1 MFLYFNF
8 DAVVYLVLFRC
19 VCTIYFILVYDAH
32 NQQTLFVDAL
42 NRCLF
47 ISVYIFMF
55 VCDKWLKRMPFSAY
69 QFQLQCAFAKQAK
82 TNWPLNRYSLVLCLC
97 IWRKWLCRQHK
108 SVFQSNFIA
117 KHQQR
122 LRRTGTNNRMNVH
135 NFTESWDTT
144 MNTHTLH
151 VRNGY
156 IYRKYKKTAPHTNS
170 INNIIF
176 LYQMIIIKLEVIICF
191 CRSN

>member
-1 MFLYFNF
+1 M
-8 DAVVYLVLFRC
+8 YLVLFRC

-42 NRCLF
+42 NRCFYLF
-47 ISVYIFMF
+47 PSIFL
-55 VCDKWLKRMPFSAY
+55 CS
-69 QFQLQCAFAKQAK
+69 FATSDWSECHFLHINFNCNAHSLNKQK
-82 TNWPLNRYSLVLCLC
+82 QNWPLNRYSLVLCLC

-176 LYQMIIIKLEVIICF
+176 LYQMIIIKLGVIICF